1 MNRNI
6 EKNRCRSGI
15 CSQFAA
21 ISFLYIQFFYIL
33 LDAKQSFA
41 NRLLTNA
48 INVRTM
54 KSSASLKRI
63 YMQRRLT
70 ISRFARLATVAAAA
84 AVLST
89 TVHAAVDADAAVA
102 LAKKSDCLKCHAI
115 DKDKKASS
123 YKKIALSWKGKPD
136 AVAKVTEAL
145 TKGPKVK
152 MKDGTEEEHKIIES
166 KDPAA
171 LKNLVEW
178 ILSQ

>member
-1 MNRNI
+1 
-6 EKNRCRSGI
+6 
-15 CSQFAA
+15 
-21 ISFLYIQFFYIL
+21 
-33 LDAKQSFA
+33 
-41 NRLLTNA
+41 
-48 INVRTM
+48 
-54 KSSASLKRI
+54 
-63 YMQRRLT
+63 MQRRLT
-70 ISRFARLATVAAAA
+70 ISRFARLATVAAVA